1 MLAAKTPR
9 FSRLTPTGG
18 NPMKQIL
25 IGAGALALTF
35 ATSAARPEPT
45 PSGPASKTVCWVEFA
60 SGQAPGSMGAAGAEL
75 KVWRTTVSG
84 ILVHRPGGDVLIDA
98 GFSAKAE
105 AQMSELAPQKQ
116 PIARMILGAYTFRR
130 SAPEALAAAGEPPGR
145 VTTIIPTH
153 AHYDHLAGAEDLPG
167 ARILMAPDDIA
178 FLDREQRAPDIVA
191 SSDIAAVRPRLQPIS
206 FADNPYFGFSRS
218 YDVFR
223 DGSIV
228 LVPLPGHTPGSVGVF
243 LKVGPRLV
251 FAIGD
256 ATWIMEA
263 VERGL
268 PRPPTLRAFADD
280 DPDAADRQV
289 KFLAAFHASHP
300 EIAILPAHDRSSW
313 EGIFGK
319 PGCS

>member
-1 MLAAKTPR
+1 
-9 FSRLTPTGG
+9 
-18 NPMKQIL
+18 
-25 IGAGALALTF
+25 
-35 ATSAARPEPT
+35 
-45 PSGPASKTVCWVEFA
+45 
-60 SGQAPGSMGAAGAEL
+60 
-75 KVWRTTVSG
+75 
-84 ILVHRPGGDVLIDA
+84 
-98 GFSAKAE
+98 
-105 AQMSELAPQKQ
+105 
-116 PIARMILGAYTFRR
+116 
-130 SAPEALAAAGEPPGR
+130 
-145 VTTIIPTH
+145 
-153 AHYDHLAGAEDLPG
+153 
-167 ARILMAPDDIA
+167 
-178 FLDREQRAPDIVA
+178 
-191 SSDIAAVRPRLQPIS
+191 
-206 FADNPYFGFSRS
+206 
-218 YDVFR
+218 
-223 DGSIV
+223 
-228 LVPLPGHTPGSVGVF
+228 LPGHTPGSVGVF

>member
-1 MLAAKTPR
+1 
-9 FSRLTPTGG
+9 
-18 NPMKQIL
+18 MKRIL
-25 IGAGALALTF
+25 IGAALLTLIVS
-35 ATSAARPEPT
+35 ATAAWAQPAPPE
-45 PSGPASKTVCWVEFA
+45 PASKTVCWVEFA
-60 SGQAPGSMGAAGAEL
+60 SGQAPGAMGAAGATL
-75 KVWRTTVSG
+75 KVWHTTVSG
-84 ILVHRPGGDVLIDA
+84 VLIHRPEGDVLIDA
-98 GFSAKAE
+98 GFSARAE

-145 VTTIIPTH
+145 VTVIIPTH

-167 ARILMAPDDIA
+167 ARILMAPEDIA

-191 SSDIAAVRPRLQPIS
+191 ASDIAAVRPRLQPIAFTDKPYLGFARS
-206 FADNPYFGFSRS
+206 F
-218 YDVFR
+218 DVFH

-243 LKVGPRLV
+243 FKVGARPV

-268 PRPPTLRAFADD
+268 PRPSSLRAFADD

-289 KFLAAFHASHP
+289 KRLAAFHASHP
-300 EIAILPAHDRSSW
+300 EIAILPAHDRESW
-313 EGIFGK
+313 VGVFGK
-319 PGCS
+319 PGCD